1 LADLSFPL
9 HCSWATASHVGKIRR
24 VNEDSLIVFTV
35 EQNETTQL
43 PVEGTTE
50 IPPMGIV
57 AVVADGMG
65 GVRGGA
71 FASKKLQDSLK
82 TLIAT
87 EQYCDPHP
95 TNLHSLVNEINFDI
109 LDYAEGDPL
118 FEGMGTTLTLSW
130 LRDGTLNL
138 VNVGDSR
145 LYRLRGERFEQLSED
160 QSFVG
165 KLLRQGEI
173 TPEQARVHPQRNV
186 IDQAVGSHPEGL
198 LPDISTFSYIEGDVY
213 LLCSDGL
220 NEELTDESILEVIR
234 NYPQMN
240 LRRIA
245 GTLIDKALA
254 SGGRDNIS
262 TILLSIMQVS

>member
-1 LADLSFPL
+1 MSLPL

-24 VNEDSLIVFTV
+24 VNEDSLVVFSV
-35 EQNETTQL
+35 DHNNTTQL
-43 PVEGTTE
+43 AVEGSLPV
-50 IPPMGIV
+50 PPMGLV
-57 AVVADGMG
+57 AAVADGMG

-82 TLIAT
+82 SLIAKD
-87 EQYCDPHP
+87 QYSDPHP
-95 TNLHSLVNEINFDI
+95 TNLHSLINEINFDI
-109 LDYAEGDPL
+109 LDYAEGDPV

-130 LRDGTLNL
+130 LKNGTLHL

-145 LYRLRGERFEQLSED
+145 LYRFRNDRFEQLSED

-198 LPDISTFSYIEGDVY
+198 LPDISTFTYAPGDIY

-220 NEELTDESILEVIR
+220 NEELTDESMKEVVR

-240 LRRIA
+240 LRRVA

-254 SGGRDNIS
+254 AGGRDNIS
-262 TILLSIMQVS
+262 IILLSLAQPADQ

>member
-1 LADLSFPL
+1 MSLPL

-24 VNEDSLIVFTV
+24 VNEDSLIVFSV
-35 EQNETTQL
+35 EQNSTTQL
-43 PVEGTTE
+43 AVEGTM
-50 IPPMGIV
+50 IVPPMGVV
-57 AVVADGMG
+57 AAVADGMG

-82 TLIAT
+82 ELIAKD
-87 EQYCDPHP
+87 QYCEPHP
-95 TNLHSLVNEINFDI
+95 TNLHSLINEINFDI
-109 LDYAEGDPL
+109 LDYAEGDPV

-130 LRDGTLNL
+130 LKEGMLHL

-145 LYRLRGERFEQLSED
+145 LYRLRDNKFEQLSED

-165 KLLRQGEI
+165 KLLRKGEI

-198 LPDISTFSYIEGDVY
+198 LPDISTFSYSVNDIY

-220 NEELTDESILEVIR
+220 NEELTDECMHEMVKK
-234 NYPQMN
+234 YPEIN
-240 LRRIA
+240 LRRVA
-245 GTLIDKALA
+245 GMLVDKALA
-254 SGGRDNIS
+254 AGGRDNIS
-262 TILLSIMQVS
+262 IILLSLSKPTED